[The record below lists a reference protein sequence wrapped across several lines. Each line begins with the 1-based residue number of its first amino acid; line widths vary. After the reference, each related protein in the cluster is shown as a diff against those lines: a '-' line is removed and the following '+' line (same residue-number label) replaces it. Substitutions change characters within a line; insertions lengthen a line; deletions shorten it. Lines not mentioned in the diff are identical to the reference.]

1 MKKIIFYDKEKKL
14 NIKKIIKLAIVV
26 LVVALIVTICILY
39 SRNKNVRDFLDK
51 YLFRKETHENDL
63 PYIEIDPSKI
73 IGIYAYDKYVSIL
86 EDGQLKIYNKL
97 GKEETSI
104 DVEITYPIFESN
116 GNNLILAERNGQ
128 KIYFINGKNISWQ
141 KDIEGKIAGM
151 NVNRNGY
158 ISLII
163 HGTSYKTVIKTYDPN
178 GNELFTKYLA
188 TANVV
193 DTDISNDN
201 KYLAIAEANVS
212 GIVVQSIIEV
222 ISIDAAKNN
231 TGDSIK
237 YTHVANSGDLI
248 TNIEY
253 QNKNQLVCMY
263 DEHIDILKDDKNE
276 ELLNFKND
284 NILFADID
292 FDSKV
297 MKIIKKSTGIFGSEA
312 ELQMVDTNTKF
323 TSNYEIENVPKDI
336 KVKDNLIVVNLGT
349 TALFIKDSG
358 WMLKKY
364 ESSHEIQ
371 DILICDEMAGI
382 ISKDKIE
389 LITF

>member
-1 MKKIIFYDKEKKL
+1 MKVILFDKKDKKL
-14 NIKKIIKLAIVV
+14 NMKKVVKVAIAV
-26 LVVALIVTICILY
+26 LVIALIVTICILY
-39 SRNKNVRDFLDK
+39 SKNKNVRNFLDK
-51 YLFRKETHENDL
+51 YLFRKEAHENNL
-63 PYIEIDPSKI
+63 PFIEIDPSKI
-73 IGIYAYDKYVSIL
+73 VGLYAYDKYIVIL
-86 EDGQLKIYNKL
+86 EDGKVKIYNKL
-97 GKEETSI
+97 GKEETEI
-104 DVEITYPIFESN
+104 DVEITSPIFESN
-116 GNNLILAERNGQ
+116 GNNLIIAEKNGQ
-128 KIYFINGKNISWQ
+128 KIYLINGKNISWQ
-141 KDIEGKIAGM
+141 KDIEGKIAAM

-163 HGTSYKTVIKTYDPN
+163 HGTSYKTVIKTYDPS

-212 GIVVQSIIEV
+212 GIVVQSIIEI
-222 ISIDAAKNN
+222 ISIDAAKSNN
-231 TGDSIK
+231 GDSIK

-263 DEHIDILKDDKNE
+263 DEHIDILHDDKNE
-276 ELLNFKND
+276 ELLNFKNE
-284 NILFADID
+284 NVLFGDID

-297 MKIIKKSTGIFGSEA
+297 MKIIKKSTGIFGSES
-312 ELQMVDTNTKF
+312 ELQIVDTGSKF
-323 TSNYEIENVPKDI
+323 ESKYEIESVPKDI

-349 TALFIKDSG
+349 SALFIKDTG
-358 WMLKKY
+358 WLLKKY

-382 ISKDKIE
+382 VSKDKIE